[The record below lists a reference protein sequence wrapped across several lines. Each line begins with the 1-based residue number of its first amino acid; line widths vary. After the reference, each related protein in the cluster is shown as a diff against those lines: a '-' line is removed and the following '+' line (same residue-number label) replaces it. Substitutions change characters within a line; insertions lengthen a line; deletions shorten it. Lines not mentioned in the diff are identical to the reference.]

1 MKDKQSTTKTSFIK
15 PEFISISEAA
25 TLLLVSKVTIHSWI
39 NKELFKAY
47 KIGRRTLIEKSELLQ
62 AIERRQVA

>member
-1 MKDKQSTTKTSFIK
+1 METKQSTTKTSFIN
-15 PEFISISEAA
+15 PEFISINEAA

-47 KIGRRTLIEKSELLQ
+47 KIGRRTLIEKSELLG
-62 AIERRQVA
+62 AVERRAV